1 VAEDNRI
8 NRLLIEKYLQDE
20 PVELAFAMDGSEA
33 VEQAVDFRP
42 DVILMDMSMPVMTGL
57 EATEAIREME
67 IAQPIITA
75 LTANAFDSDRE
86 ACLRAGMDDFLSKP
100 INRSDLIAVLRKHC
114 QQVASRA
121 AG

>member
-1 VAEDNRI
+1 
-8 NRLLIEKYLQDE
+8 
-20 PVELAFAMDGSEA
+20 
-33 VEQAVDFRP
+33 
-42 DVILMDMSMPVMTGL
+42 
-57 EATEAIREME
+57 ME